1 MKFTILILFILT
13 SCASS
18 KPTPYQP
25 EKKKEGYRDEFF
37 EELKVAS
44 FKGNNYTKRDKA
56 KNYAEFR
63 AIENCRVTNQI
74 ANILDVFDKTI
85 EKEITRSS
93 GTGWG
98 PNYGFGMYPYYSRYS
113 NFGFGVGMNTMSSNS
128 WNETLVYPFI
138 QVYYT
143 CENKVIRPQIIFK
156 ELSVDELKHLVKDIK
171 GGLQVE
177 KILDD
182 SPNKNT
188 VEIGDIILKANG
200 KRIEKVFELI
210 RLFLVPNSVV
220 TLQML
225 REGEKIVTNIKG
237 LDITEKA
244 LAKENEIIGHVCRD
258 KKHKN
263 QKSLQRRD
271 LCR

>member
-1 MKFTILILFILT
+1 MKYSFLILLIIA

-18 KPTPYQP
+18 KPTPYQS

-37 EELKVAS
+37 EDLKVAS
-44 FKGNNYTKRDKA
+44 FRANNHTKRDKA
-56 KNYAEFR
+56 KSYAEFR
-63 AIENCRVTNQI
+63 AIETCRAENKIT
-74 ANILDVFDKTI
+74 NILDLIDKTI

-113 NFGFGVGMNTMSSNS
+113 NFGFGVSMNTMSSNS
-128 WNETLVYPFI
+128 WNETLAFPVI
-138 QVYYT
+138 QIYYT
-143 CENKVIRPQIIFK
+143 CKDKVIRPQIIFK
-156 ELSVDELKHLVKDIK
+156 ELLMDEMKHIVKDVK

-182 SPNKNT
+182 SPNKKI
-188 VEIGDIILKANG
+188 VEVGDIILKANG

-210 RLFLVPNSVV
+210 RLFHEPDTVV
-220 TLQML
+220 TLQIL
-225 REGEKIVTNIKG
+225 REGERSVANIKG
-237 LDITEKA
+237 VDISESA
-244 LAKENEIIGHVCRD
+244 QAKENEIINDVCRD
-258 KKHKN
+258 KKHN
-263 QKSLQRRD
+263 YQKSLNKRD